1 MCGGPAQQR
10 ILLRYACAHAHRDHG
25 SRADRQKTRLMWLV
39 EDWGT
44 DKFREMVGQQMGGV
58 TLRKG
63 VPEEVAGL
71 LHVQAICQDFA
82 SPAVLVCMHQ
92 WPEAISMISPFSLA
106 RLKGLI
112 NVLGWCAQY
121 DDVWERRDVLGVHP
135 QKQEGYSWVGA
146 CVPTGRIFA
155 QDFYDFADVAE
166 K

>member
-1 MCGGPAQQR
+1 MHIGTTA
-10 ILLRYACAHAHRDHG
+10 A
-25 SRADRQKTRLMWLV
+25 RADRQKTRLMWLV

-135 QKQEGYSWVGA
+135 TEAGGLLLGGRLRAHGA
-146 CVPTGRIFA
+146 HLRAGLLRLC
-155 QDFYDFADVAE
+155 
-166 K
+166 